1 MFVFM
6 NLSIMPSYS
15 WATDPV
21 VRVSVVTNKFIMA
34 SKLTH
39 LSEWARQENIS
50 LKGYYVENLNE
61 DDTQW
66 LESDLIIVDSV
77 RGNDRAE
84 ILAVIEDKLK
94 STQVPWIIVGGGPPK
109 SAYIPPPIMHQLM
122 AYYSS
127 GGESNFTNM
136 MRYINAW
143 YKQQPLDLITPPK
156 ILPKVGFYHKDADQ
170 FFTNWQD
177 YLAWG
182 AERWSKNAP
191 VLAIA
196 SSSTF
201 ISNDQ
206 TRLYDTLI
214 EEIELAGG
222 IPLIFWF
229 ERQNPTGIQDLIK
242 AASPAMLVNTT
253 HMVSGKLRKNE
264 FSQLNIPVTIGL
276 TIRDKNSEDWRQ
288 SEQGIPARTS
298 ATMISIPESLGMSDP
313 LVLAAVEQGEPVAIP
328 EQINLLI
335 GRFIAIAAL
344 QQNTPANT
352 KVALMFWNSPSGEKN
367 LSASNLNVPK
377 SIENITTSLINEG
390 YRFEALDEK
399 SIITQAQSM
408 LSGFYRPEE
417 TLEKLLL
424 NGHAQTVSL
433 KSYQN
438 WLTTLPV
445 TIQNKL
451 NETWGDAKDHWA
463 IRKIE
468 GELQFIIPA
477 IESGNLLWLPQPPR
491 ADKLGKSTH
500 DLKQAPG
507 HYYLA
512 TYLLVREQYKANALI
527 HLGTHGTQ
535 EWTLGKDRG
544 LWAYD
549 YPNIAVGNM
558 PVFYPYIQDNIG
570 EALQAKRRGRAIT
583 ISHQTP
589 PYSPSGLYDELRD
602 IHDLMHEYQ
611 QLEEGAVRRK
621 TKDAML
627 KKVIEFN
634 IHTDLNWSE
643 TDIRQSIDRFI
654 PILHDHLHLLAQ
666 TVTPIGLHVFGKPAE
681 SNLRIA
687 TVMQQLGKPYY
698 KALNLDEKE
707 LFAKPFEELFK
718 QDAFTFLIPF
728 IKGEKSLDSIKDEAL
743 LAEVKQA
750 IVSEK
755 KLHQDNEIE
764 ALLKG
769 LKGGFIEPGVGGDPV
784 RSPETTSGTNL
795 FSFDPEKIPSK
806 AAYEAADEL
815 YKSLI
820 SNYQQEHQGQSPDKL
835 AFSLWSSE
843 TIRTYGLIEAQILRA
858 LGAEPEW
865 DSGGRVIGFNIIPN
879 DQLSVPRVDVVIQAT
894 SVYRDQFD
902 GLMIKLAKVIE
913 ALSEEDPSNNIIA
926 SNSQRLRKQLEK
938 SGIGF
943 NDAKRFSSAR
953 IFSNTPGDYGSG
965 VTDVAMDSTSWD
977 DDQVLAD
984 TFIRSQSHIYTT
996 QDWGTSVESL
1006 NLLQSQLQGTD
1017 AVVLSRSSNLHGLL
1031 STDHPFEYLGGLSA
1045 VIKSI
1050 DGSNPSLY
1058 ISDSRNR
1065 TPSMTSASQFISN
1078 ELRTRYQ
1085 NPQWIQGMQK
1095 EGYAGTVEILKIVN
1109 NVFGWQVMDPNMIR
1123 DDQWQSL
1130 HETYVMDQRELG
1142 LNEWFTEHNATAQ
1155 AQLIER
1161 MMEAVRKDYWQASE
1175 QTQKEMIARWQ
1186 TLVNESQ
1193 ADKGAEK
1200 TVAFIEQQAT
1210 KFGLNLEQSA
1220 DITDA
1225 SSTATSTPESQTNSE
1240 QVKGQILEPQ
1250 DITESKDNDLS
1261 HWWIYL
1267 LLSFFIISGSLYR
1280 IKQQKYTLNFK
1291 GKK

>member
-1 MFVFM
+1 M
-6 NLSIMPSYS
+6 SSYS
-15 WATDPV
+15 WATEPV
-21 VRVSVVTNKFIMA
+21 ARVSVVTSQFVLA
-34 SKLTH
+34 SKLRH
-39 LSEWARQENIS
+39 LSEWATQKNIS
-50 LKGYYVENLNE
+50 LKGYYAENLNE
-61 DDTQW
+61 DETPW
-66 LESDLIIVDSV
+66 LESDLIIIDSP
-77 RGNDRAE
+77 RGNDRAK
-84 ILAVIEDKLK
+84 ILSVVEDKLK

-109 SAYIPPPIMHQLM
+109 SAHIPVPIMRQLM
-122 AYYSS
+122 AYYGS
-127 GGESNFTNM
+127 GGEDNFINM
-136 MRYINAW
+136 MSYISAW
-143 YKQQPLDLITPPK
+143 SKHQPLDHITPPK
-156 ILPKVGFYHKDADQ
+156 LLPKVGFYHKEADQ
-170 FFTNWQD
+170 FFTHWQD

-182 AERWSKNAP
+182 SERWSNNAP

-196 SSSTF
+196 GSSTF

-206 TRLYDTLI
+206 TSLYDTLI
-214 EEIELAGG
+214 EEIEQAGG
-222 IPLIFWF
+222 IPLIFWYD
-229 ERQNPTGIQDLIK
+229 RQTPTGIQDLIA
-242 AASPAMLVNTT
+242 AASPTMLVNTT
-253 HMVSGKLRKNE
+253 HMVSGKLRKEE
-264 FSQLNIPVTIGL
+264 FSKLNIPVTIGL
-276 TIRDKNSEDWRQ
+276 TARDKNINEWRA
-288 SEQGIPARTS
+288 SEQGVLSRTS
-298 ATMISIPESLGMSDP
+298 ATMISIPESYGMSDP

-328 EQINLLI
+328 EQIDLLI

-344 QQNTPANT
+344 QRNKPADT
-352 KVALMFWNSPSGEKN
+352 KLALMFWNSPSGEKN
-367 LSASNLNVPK
+367 LSASNLNVAK
-377 SIENITTSLINEG
+377 SIENITRSLIDEG
-390 YRFEALDEK
+390 YRVDALEEK
-399 SIITQAQSM
+399 AIISQAQSM

-417 TLEKLLL
+417 TLDKLLL
-424 NGHAQTVSL
+424 DGQAKTVSL
-433 KSYQN
+433 KSYQD
-438 WLTTLPV
+438 WLATLPLA
-445 TIQNKL
+445 IQNKL
-451 NETWGDAKDHWA
+451 IETWGDAKDHWA
-463 IRKIE
+463 IREIE

-491 ADKLGKSTH
+491 ADKLGESTH
-500 DLKQAPG
+500 DLKQPPG

-512 TYLLVREQYKANALI
+512 TYLFVREQYKTNALI

-589 PYSPSGLYDELRD
+589 PYSPSGLYDELLD
-602 IHDLMHEYQ
+602 IHDLMHEYL

-621 TKDAML
+621 VKDALL
-627 KKVIEFN
+627 KKVVEFN
-634 IHTDLNWSE
+634 IHTDLDWTE
-643 TDIRQSIDRFI
+643 TDMRQSIDTFI
-654 PILHDHLHLLAQ
+654 PLLHDHLHSLAQ

-698 KALNLDEKE
+698 KALNINEKE
-707 LFAKPFEELFK
+707 LFAKPFEELF
-718 QDAFTFLIPF
+718 QQPAFTYLVPF
-728 IKGEKSLDSIKDEAL
+728 INGTKPVDSIKDTAL

-750 IVSEK
+750 ILNEK
-755 KLHQDNEIE
+755 NLYNDNETE

-769 LKGGFIEPGVGGDPV
+769 LKGGFIEAGVGGDPV
-784 RSPETTSGTNL
+784 RTPETTSGTNL

-815 YKSLI
+815 YKSLL

-843 TIRTYGLIEAQILRA
+843 TIRTYGLMEAQILRA
-858 LGAEPEW
+858 LGVKPEW
-865 DSGGRVIGFNIIPN
+865 DSGGRVIGFTIIGN
-879 DQLSVPRVDVVIQAT
+879 EQLPSPRVDVVVQAT

-902 GLMIKLAKVIE
+902 GLMKKLAKVIE
-913 ALSEEDPSNNIIA
+913 ELSEQDPSNNIIA
-926 SNSQRLRKQLEK
+926 RNSQKLRDKLKQTGMTL
-938 SGIGF
+938 S
-943 NDAKRFSSAR
+943 DAKRFSSAR

-965 VTDVAMDSTSWD
+965 VTDVAMDSTGWD

-996 QDWGTSVESL
+996 QDWGTAVQDL

-1050 DGSNPSLY
+1050 DGKNPSLY

-1065 TPSMTSASQFISN
+1065 TPSMTSASKFISN

-1130 HETYVMDQRELG
+1130 HETYVIDQRELG
-1142 LNEWFTEHNATAQ
+1142 LNEWFEEHNATAQ

-1186 TLVNESQ
+1186 TLVNEKQ

-1210 KFGLNLEQSA
+1210 KFGLSPEQSA
-1220 DITDA
+1220 DINDA
-1225 SSTATSTPESQTNSE
+1225 SSTSSPEPQSNSE
-1240 QVKGQILEPQ
+1240 QVEGQILEPQ
-1250 DITESKDNDLS
+1250 EVLETQNNDLS

-1267 LLSFFIISGSLYR
+1267 LLSLFIMSGSIHR
-1280 IKQQKYTLNFK
+1280 IKKQKDTLNFK
-1291 GKK
+1291 GKT